1 MLSLAVC
8 VTLVRDISKEQN
20 MEPMVVILVS
30 CLLLGSIVGILAG
43 MLGIGGGLIIV
54 PALSYLLVHFLGM
67 TTEAVMP
74 VAIAT
79 SLSTIIF
86 TGMSSAFAHYRLGNI
101 QPNVVLYTGMG
112 IAVGAVGGAQ
122 IASHISGE
130 MLKDVFAVLV
140 MLIAAQMIFGK
151 QKASDNEA
159 SKATLGAVGT
169 VTGTLSALMGIGGG
183 ALLVPA
189 LVWFK
194 VNIRAAIGCAAF
206 CGLVIAVFGTASFI
220 IAGLNE
226 TDVPNHS
233 LGYVYLP
240 ATAGIVATSMF
251 TANIG
256 AKLGQKVNVRVLK
269 SMLACLL
276 VLVSIRMILG
286 IE

>member
-1 MLSLAVC
+1 
-8 VTLVRDISKEQN
+8 

-169 VTGTLSALMGIGGG
+169 VAGTLSALMGIGGG

>member
-1 MLSLAVC
+1 MDPLVAVIVC
-8 VTLVRDISKEQN
+8 
-20 MEPMVVILVS
+20 
-30 CLLLGSIVGILAG
+30 CLLLGSVVGILAG

-54 PALSYLLVHFLGM
+54 PALSYLLIHFLGM
-67 TTEAVMP
+67 TTETVMP

-101 QPNVVLYTGMG
+101 QPKIVSYTGIG
-112 IAVGAVGGAQ
+112 IAVGAVLGAQ
-122 IASHISGE
+122 VASHISGE
-130 MLKDVFAVLV
+130 LLKDVFAILV

-151 QKASDNEA
+151 QKASDTEA
-159 SKATLGAVGT
+159 SQPAFIAVGS
-169 VTGTLSALMGIGGG
+169 GAGIISALMGIGGG

-206 CGLVIAVFGTASFI
+206 CGLVIAIFGTASFI
-220 IAGLNE
+220 VAGWNVS
-226 TDVPNHS
+226 DVPPNS
-233 LGYVYLP
+233 VGYVFLP
-240 ATAGIVATSMF
+240 ATAGIVTTSVF

-256 AKLGQKVNVRVLK
+256 AKLSQKANVKVLK
-269 SMLACLL
+269 AMLACLL
-276 VLVSIRMILG
+276 ILVSIRMIVG

>member
-1 MLSLAVC
+1 
-8 VTLVRDISKEQN
+8 
-20 MEPMVVILVS
+20 MEPMVVILVC
-30 CLLLGSIVGILAG
+30 CLLLGSVVGILAG

-54 PALSYLLVHFLGM
+54 PALSYLLVHFMGM
-67 TTEAVMP
+67 TTETVMP

-86 TGMSSAFAHYRLGNI
+86 TGMSSAFAHYKLGNI
-101 QPNVVLYTGMG
+101 QAKVVFYTGLG
-112 IAVGAVGGAQ
+112 IALGAVVGAQVA
-122 IASHISGE
+122 AHISGE
-130 MLKDVFAVLV
+130 TLKDVFAVLV
-140 MLIAAQMIFGK
+140 ILIAAQMIFGK

-159 SKATLGAVGT
+159 SKATLGVVGT
-169 VTGTLSALMGIGGG
+169 VAGTLSAIMGIGGG

-194 VNIRAAIGCAAF
+194 VNVRAAIGCAAF

-220 IAGLNE
+220 VAGLQE
-226 TDVPNHS
+226 TAVPSHS

-256 AKLGQKVNVRVLK
+256 AKLGQRVNVRVLK

>member
-1 MLSLAVC
+1 
-8 VTLVRDISKEQN
+8 
-20 MEPMVVILVS
+20 
-30 CLLLGSIVGILAG
+30 

-54 PALSYLLVHFLGM
+54 PVLSYLLVHTLGM
-67 TTEAVMP
+67 TTETVMP

-86 TGMSSAFAHYRLGNI
+86 TSMSSAFAHYRLGNI
-101 QPNVVLYTGMG
+101 QKNIVLFTGIG
-112 IAVGAVGGAQ
+112 IAVGAILGAQ
-122 IASHISGE
+122 IASRISGE
-130 MLKDVFAVLV
+130 LLKDIFAVLV

-151 QKASDNEA
+151 QKTSDNT
-159 SKATLGAVGT
+159 ATRFSLAAVGSG
-169 VTGTLSALMGIGGG
+169 TGLISALMGIGGG

-189 LVWFK
+189 LVWFR
-194 VNIRAAIGCAAF
+194 VNVRSAIGGAAL
-206 CGLVIAVFGTASFI
+206 CGLVIALFGTASFVI
-220 IAGLNE
+220 TGWDAP
-226 TDVPNHS
+226 DVPQYS

-240 ATAGIVATSMF
+240 AMAGIVTTSMI

-269 SMLACLL
+269 AMLACLL

>member
-1 MLSLAVC
+1 MDPL
-8 VTLVRDISKEQN
+8 
-20 MEPMVVILVS
+20 VVIVLS
-30 CLLLGSIVGILAG
+30 CLILGSVVGVLAG

-54 PALSYLLVHFLGM
+54 PVLSYLLIHFMGM
-67 TTEAVMP
+67 TTETVMP

-86 TGMSSAFAHYRLGNI
+86 TGMSSAFAHYKLGNI
-101 QPNVVLYTGMG
+101 QRHVVLYTGLG
-112 IAVGAVGGAQ
+112 IAFGAFAGAQ

-130 MLKDVFAVLV
+130 LLKDVFAVLV
-140 MLIAAQMIFGK
+140 ILIAMQMIFGK
-151 QKASDNEA
+151 QKASENDA
-159 SKATLGAVGT
+159 SKGTLATVGGGAGL
-169 VTGTLSALMGIGGG
+169 LSALMGIGGG

-189 LVWFK
+189 LVWFL
-194 VNIRAAIGCAAF
+194 VNVRAAIGCAAF
-206 CGLVIAVFGTASFI
+206 CGLIIAVFGTTSFI
-220 IAGLNE
+220 VAGYNAI
-226 TDVPNHS
+226 DVPEHS

-256 AKLGQKVNVRVLK
+256 AKLGQRVNVRVLK
-269 SMLACLL
+269 AMLACLL